1 MTHHEDEPHDADAV
15 VVAAWGRTE
24 TWLRAHAPMSRATL
38 RPPATPEQLAAAE
51 QNTGRALPAGLKA
64 LWLLHDGT
72 HEMPAHLA
80 TFEMMAGYQETLAL
94 PLPLKLRWL
103 WDMGAGS
110 ELYPQAPDPA
120 EFEREPGYA
129 EMLGRPLPDQIL
141 WLWVR
146 GGRPLPA
153 LLVGDEEAA
162 EDLNTFLHGEGLLR
176 IDRATDLHAMMV
188 STGEWP
194 GSWLPFTADNP
205 DDPYAGSFLD
215 TGTGKVGRW
224 GLMDVPSPGQETLA
238 EYLSRAADALDRSA

>member
-1 MTHHEDEPHDADAV
+1 MMGNEDEPDDVAA
-15 VVAAWGRTE
+15 VVAAWDRTE
-24 TWLRAHAPMSRATL
+24 KWLKAHAPMSQATL
-38 RPPATPEQLAAAE
+38 RPPATPEQLASAE
-51 QNTGRALPAGLKA
+51 QNTGLALPAGLKA

-80 TFEMMAGYQETLAL
+80 AFEMMAGYQETLAL
-94 PLPLKLRWL
+94 PLPLRLRWL
-103 WDMGAGS
+103 WNMGAGS
-110 ELYPQAPDPA
+110 ELYPEPPDPA
-120 EFEREPGYA
+120 GFDREPGYE

-141 WLWVR
+141 WLWER

-153 LLVGDEEAA
+153 LLVGDGTEE

-176 IDRATDLHAMMV
+176 IDRAVDLHAMMV

-194 GSWLPFTADNP
+194 GTWLPFTADNP

-224 GLMDVPSPGQETLA
+224 GLMDMPSPGPETLA
-238 EYLSRAADALDRSA
+238 EHLSRAADALARGG

>member
-1 MTHHEDEPHDADAV
+1 MTHHEDEPHDAAAV

-38 RPPATPEQLAAAE
+38 RPSATPEQLAAAE
-51 QNTGRALPAGLKA
+51 QNTGHA
-64 LWLLHDGT
+64 
-72 HEMPAHLA
+72 
-80 TFEMMAGYQETLAL
+80 
-94 PLPLKLRWL
+94 
-103 WDMGAGS
+103 
-110 ELYPQAPDPA
+110 
-120 EFEREPGYA
+120 
-129 EMLGRPLPDQIL
+129 
-141 WLWVR
+141 
-146 GGRPLPA
+146 LPA

-176 IDRATDLHAMMV
+176 INRATDLHAMMV
-188 STGEWP
+188 STGEWT